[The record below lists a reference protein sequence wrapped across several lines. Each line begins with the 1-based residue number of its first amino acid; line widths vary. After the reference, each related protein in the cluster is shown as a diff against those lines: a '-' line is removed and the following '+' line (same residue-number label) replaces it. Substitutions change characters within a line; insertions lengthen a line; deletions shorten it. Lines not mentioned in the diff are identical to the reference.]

1 MKTGNQVT
9 VLTPYIICGQEMYQD
24 MRDVCQNVS
33 SLEILTNDVASGANP
48 WGCTDY
54 MNQKK
59 KIWNTGVQV
68 YEYLGGHSMHTKA
81 MVVDDRLSV
90 VGSYNMDMRS
100 TYQDTEM
107 MLAVDSKELN
117 ALIRSQAESDKTY
130 SRTMRDGEYEM
141 GENYQPVEMSMGKRI
156 FYGVLR
162 VLIIPI
168 RRFL

>member
-1 MKTGNQVT
+1 
-9 VLTPYIICGQEMYQD
+9 
-24 MRDVCQNVS
+24 
-33 SLEILTNDVASGANP
+33 
-48 WGCTDY
+48 
-54 MNQKK
+54 
-59 KIWNTGVQV
+59 
-68 YEYLGGHSMHTKA
+68 MHTKA

-117 ALIRSQAESDKTY
+117 ALLRSQAESDKTY

-141 GENYQPVEMSMGKRI
+141 GENYHPVEMSMGKRI